1 MSDEMYKLQVNNT
14 GAWRN
19 LVEFDRKSLLG
30 VEDAIATIG
39 RLSVERVAFRI
50 VARDGDV
57 VLLWSRG
64 HGWYEPPWKAVK
76 EGAGQ

>member
-39 RLSVERVAFRI
+39 RLSVGGVAFRM
-50 VARDGDV
+50 VDPSGDV
-57 VLLWSRG
+57 VLLWSRE
-64 HGWYEPPWKAVK
+64 HGWYEPPWKTLK